1 MRIEE
6 AKRRINGFEYMLLRL
21 DIRSGVGRES
31 LSAQPWFV
39 PGQEDAL
46 LVELQRVDRLKTFI
60 GEGKTTVVEK
70 LKLKFS
76 QVLDIRGTFGLLEK
90 EAVDDVQLFEIKRFS
105 LLVRDAAAYVNELVH
120 ACAFHPAPA
129 GFPDLSEVISVL
141 DPRKEG
147 LPTFYI
153 YDEYDIELARKRKE
167 ILRMEVER
175 KPEDSALETVSRL
188 QAECEDLERQVRE
201 ALAERLRPYLSAL
214 KEAMQRVAYWDLL
227 IAKAVLAHETGLVVP
242 VLRKNVWHDTSLTL
256 QYKGLFHPMVKQ
268 ALENDNHR
276 YQAVDIVLRKGTCL
290 LTGANMSGKTVL
302 LKSLALSQCL
312 LQFGFPVPAGEAVL
326 FLFDGIELLVQ
337 DEQNET
343 RGLSSFG
350 AEMQRLNTVLE
361 SLRQGVRL
369 LLFIDELARTTN
381 PDEGK
386 AIVSAV
392 LESLENASC
401 VSMVSTHY
409 GSIPNPVRRLR
420 IRGFREDWNAVT
432 VKNDEPEGKKTFDIS
447 RIQALIDYAVVEE
460 DRHQAPPAEAL
471 RIASLLG
478 FDAEVLAR
486 ARHYYDCGKTEQE
499 RKTNN
504 IR

>member
-6 AKRRINGFEYMLLRL
+6 AKQRISGFEYMLHRL
-21 DIRSGVGRES
+21 DIRSGVGREL
-31 LSAQPWFV
+31 LSTQPWFA

-46 LVELQRVDRLKTFI
+46 LVELQRIDGLKAFI
-60 GEGKTTVVEK
+60 GEGKTTAVEK

-105 LLVRDAAAYVNELVH
+105 LLVRDAEVYVNELVH

-129 GFPDLSEVISVL
+129 GFPDLSEVVSIL

-153 YDEYDIELARKRKE
+153 YDEYDAGLARKRTE
-167 ILRMEVER
+167 ILRMEAGREQ
-175 KPEDSALETVSRL
+175 EDSVSEAVSCL
-188 QAECEDLERQVRE
+188 QAECEELERQIRE
-201 ALAERLRPYLSAL
+201 TLAKRLRPYLHVL

-227 IAKAVLAHETGLVVP
+227 IAKSVLAHEVGLVKP
-242 VLRKNVWHDTSLTL
+242 VLRKNAWHDTSLTL
-256 QYKGLFHPMVKQ
+256 QYKGLFNPMVKQ

-276 YQAVDIVLRKGTCL
+276 YQAVDIALRKGTCL

-312 LQFGFPVPAGEAVL
+312 LQFGLQVPAEEAVL

-350 AEMQRLNTVLE
+350 AEMQRLNAVFE
-361 SLRQGVRL
+361 SLRQGTRL

-420 IRGFREDWNAVT
+420 IRGFREDWNTVT
-432 VKNDEPEGKKTFDIS
+432 AENDVSEVKKTFDIS

-460 DRHQAPPAEAL
+460 DRHEAPPAEAL

-486 ARHYYDCGKTEQE
+486 ARHYYDCGQTE
-499 RKTNN
+499 
-504 IR
+504 